1 MARMEK
7 AKTLLLG
14 NMFADDPVF
23 KSTHRDSRGRFATA
37 EKAMYD
43 KAISERYYLTFLAEK
58 YKRIANASSRAF
70 IGQQKIIANQS
81 RIIADLR
88 KELAKLKKLT
98 KC

>member
-1 MARMEK
+1 MMG
-7 AKTLLLG
+7 LFD
-14 NMFADDPVF
+14 NDPVF
-23 KSTHRDSRGRFATA
+23 KGINRDRKGRFATA

-43 KAISERYYLTFLAEK
+43 KAISERYFLTFLVEK

>member
-1 MARMEK
+1 MMG
-7 AKTLLLG
+7 LFD
-14 NMFADDPVF
+14 NDPVF
-23 KSTHRDSRGRFATA
+23 KGIKRDRKGRFATA

-43 KAISERYYLTFLAEK
+43 KAISERYFLTFLVEK

-88 KELAKLKKLT
+88 KEFAKLKKLT

>member
-1 MARMEK
+1 MERMEK

-37 EKAMYD
+37 ERAMYD
-43 KAISERYYLTFLAEK
+43 KATNENSWLHLQVEK
-58 YKRIANASSRAF
+58 YKRIADVSGGAF
-70 IGQQKIIANQS
+70 IAQQRIIVTQS
-81 RIIADLR
+81 RVIADLL

>member
-1 MARMEK
+1 M
-7 AKTLLLG
+7 TGLFD
-14 NMFADDPVF
+14 NDPVF
-23 KSTHRDSRGRFATA
+23 KGAKRDRKGRFATA

-43 KAISERYYLTFLAEK
+43 KAISERYFLTFLVEK

>member
-43 KAISERYYLTFLAEK
+43 KAISERYFLTFLVEK

-81 RIIADLR
+81 WIIADLR

>member
-1 MARMEK
+1 MMG
-7 AKTLLLG
+7 LFD
-14 NMFADDPVF
+14 NDPVF

-37 EKAMYD
+37 ERAMYD
-43 KAISERYYLTFLAEK
+43 KAANENSWLRLQVEK
-58 YKRIANASSRAF
+58 YKRISDSSGGAF
-70 IGQQKIIANQS
+70 IAQQKIIANQS